1 MIPHV
6 LLKISRCGECFG
18 AKCTG
23 VRLYL
28 LVSHLVIVEVGGG
41 REPFAAGLALVGLL
55 SCVDPPVSVETG
67 AGGELFTTEVTG
79 VGSLSS
85 VDPDVSLQQ
94 AGPVELLTTGLTG
107 QQSLGCKFGFD
118 PRFVLLHHIHLQKLV
133 LRLPAQA
140 EVAPGRVAAG
150 GGGAGSLLLDG
161 EVDGGVLEGGLHV
174 LLEDEAPQVVEG
186 GRQGHRQGRQDGG
199 GGGRHDHEGVIGWY
213 GTEHGDWGDVN
224 SGKVRHQLT
233 SHQSVSHSYLARHH
247 HW

>member
-18 AKCTG
+18 AKCAG
-23 VRLYL
+23 MWLYL
-28 LVSHLVIVEVGGG
+28 LVSHLVVVQVGGG
-41 REPFAAGLALVGLL
+41 REPFAAGLALVRLL

-140 EVAPGRVAAG
+140 EVAPG
-150 GGGAGSLLLDG
+150 
-161 EVDGGVLEGGLHV
+161 
-174 LLEDEAPQVVEG
+174 
-186 GRQGHRQGRQDGG
+186 
-199 GGGRHDHEGVIGWY
+199 
-213 GTEHGDWGDVN
+213 
-224 SGKVRHQLT
+224 
-233 SHQSVSHSYLARHH
+233 
-247 HW
+247 